1 MPLLSEDHRRKRNLV
16 IITAVLIV
24 LAAGSAVNYG
34 LTGPDLPV
42 ASNLAMILLFNLNA
56 VVLLLLVV
64 LLFRNLVKL
73 WFERQQKVV
82 ASKFKAKLVLAFLFL
97 SLVPTLLII
106 LIASTIINRSIDGGF
121 KPQVERPLDQALAVA
136 QAYYQNLEFTAL
148 RHAQQIAHVVT
159 RDNLLDT
166 SQRTGL
172 RLYLAE
178 QQQQLGLGGVTVLI
192 ASGKELAHVKDPAL
206 ADLPLRSVGET
217 QLKRGMAGHEVTSV
231 REVDSVDLVDAVTP
245 IWSRQ
250 EGTRS
255 VDGLVVVSTHVP
267 ERLEAKVRGVSQA
280 FKEYK
285 QLRLLRTPIK
295 VNLILF
301 FILITLIVVFCFTWF
316 GLYLARGITG
326 PIEQLVEGTREV
338 AAGNLNYK
346 VQTRADDEIGVLVDS
361 FNRMTD
367 DLSLSK
373 HQLEEAYLDLQ
384 DKHTELEERRRY
396 IETVLE
402 AITTGVVSFDAVGR
416 LTTINGAAA
425 RMFDLSEETSVGRLL
440 EDVFQGSEGHQ
451 IVSLVRRAQR
461 TKVGAAAAEVTR
473 ERTGT
478 RLSLL
483 ASVTALRGP
492 EGEYGG
498 AVVVFDDLTELIQA
512 QRQAAWREVAQ
523 RLAHEIKNPLTPIQL
538 SAQRLRRRLARQTG
552 DAERL
557 VTECTEIIIQEVDG
571 LKRLVE
577 EFSRFARM
585 PAVIP
590 RPTDIRPIIE
600 SIASLY
606 RESHPTL
613 NLLTRHAEA
622 LPELEVDPDHLKRAV
637 LNLVDNAVD
646 AVSGVGEVVIET
658 QFLEEGGRARIAVAD
673 DGQGI
678 SAADQEKVFTPYFS
692 TKVAG
697 MGLGLPIV
705 HHIVTEHRGTIR
717 VEPNLP
723 RGSRFIIEVPV
734 ARGAVPV
741 EAQA

>member
-1 MPLLSEDHRRKRNLV
+1 MPLLSEDSRRKRNLL

-82 ASKFKAKLVLAFLFL
+82 ASQFKAKLVLAFLFL
-97 SLVPTLLII
+97 SLVPTILII
-106 LIASTIINRSIDGGF
+106 IIASTIINRSIDGWF

-136 QAYYQNLEFTAL
+136 QAYYQNLESTAL
-148 RHAQQIAHVVT
+148 RHAQQIAHVIA
-159 RDNLLDT
+159 RDNLLDAT
-166 SQRTGL
+166 EVTAL
-172 RLYLAE
+172 RLYLTE
-178 QQQQLGLGGVTVLI
+178 QQQQLGLGGVTVLA
-192 ASGKELAHVKDPAL
+192 ASGQERVHVKDPAL
-206 ADLPLRSVGET
+206 AHLPLRSAGET
-217 QLKRGMAGHEVTSV
+217 QLKRGLAGHDVTSV
-231 REVDSVDLVDAVTP
+231 READGADLVDAVTP
-245 IWSRQ
+245 IWSARD
-250 EGTRS
+250 GARI
-255 VDGLVVVSTHVP
+255 VAGLVVVSTHVP
-267 ERLEAKVRGVSQA
+267 ERLEAKVRGISQA

-285 QLRLLRTPIK
+285 QLRLLKTPIK
-295 VNLILF
+295 VNLLLF
-301 FILITLIVVFCFTWF
+301 FVLITLMIVFCVTWF

-373 HQLEEAYLDLQ
+373 RQLEEAYLDLQ

-402 AITTGVVSFDAVGR
+402 AITSGVVSFDAVGR
-416 LTTINGAAA
+416 LTTINRAAA
-425 RMFDLSEETSVGRLL
+425 RMFDLSEDTSVGRLL
-440 EDVFQGSEGHQ
+440 EEVFRGPEGRE
-451 IVSLVRRAQR
+451 IVSLVRRAGR
-461 TKVGAAAAEVTR
+461 TNVGAVAAEVTR
-473 ERTGT
+473 EQAGA

-492 EGEYGG
+492 EGGYGG
-498 AVVVFDDLTELIQA
+498 AVLVLDDLTELIKA

-538 SAQRLRRRLARQTG
+538 SAQRLRRRLAGQSG
-552 DAERL
+552 EPQRL
-557 VTECTEIIIQEVDG
+557 VSECTDIIIQEVDS

-585 PAVIP
+585 PALTP
-590 RPTDIRPIIE
+590 RLTDIRPIIE

-606 RESHPTL
+606 RESHPA
-613 NLLTRHAEA
+613 LTVHTHHAEA
-622 LPELEVDPDHLKRAV
+622 LPLLEVDSDHFKRAV

-646 AVSGVGEVVIET
+646 AVSGVGEVVVET
-658 QFLEEGGRARIAVAD
+658 QFLEESGRARIAVAD
-673 DGQGI
+673 DGPGI
-678 SAADQEKVFTPYFS
+678 GAADQDKLFTPYFS

-723 RGSRFIIEVPV
+723 RGSRFIIEIPV

-741 EAQA
+741 ETPA